1 MGKGYVRTLFCSFSE
16 SKIVSN
22 KKLSACIS
30 RLCNPAFLNL
40 FLSCA
45 STCAKRHMCDVKA
58 LETAYKSVANQ
69 SVAQTSLGDVPIKK
83 KRGRAVRSEVGQSL
97 RHID

>member
-1 MGKGYVRTLFCSFSE
+1 
-16 SKIVSN
+16 
-22 KKLSACIS
+22 
-30 RLCNPAFLNL
+30 
-40 FLSCA
+40 
-45 STCAKRHMCDVKA
+45 MCDGKA